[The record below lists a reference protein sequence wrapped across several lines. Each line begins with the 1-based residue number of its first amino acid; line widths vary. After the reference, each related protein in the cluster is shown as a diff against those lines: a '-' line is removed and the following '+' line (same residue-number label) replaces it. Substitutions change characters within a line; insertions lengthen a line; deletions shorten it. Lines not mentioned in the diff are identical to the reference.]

1 MKRPFRTAFLLLTIP
16 LALAACSSDN
26 EEASSETSS
35 ELSVDPTEDDLS
47 PGIND
52 VPQPG
57 PDDSSNAEEPELPE
71 PTEDAEEPVDPADGP
86 SKQEVADG
94 LRVMMMEELAVTE
107 EDLEESGATELME
120 EFYTCATDSVYDSV
134 STEALVALAESN
146 IDAELS
152 EEDSSILNTATI
164 ECGNSISTR

>member
-1 MKRPFRTAFLLLTIP
+1 MKRPIRTAILLLTIP

-26 EEASSETSS
+26 EEASAESTSEVSM
-35 ELSVDPTEDDLS
+35 DPTEDDLS

-57 PDDSSNAEEPELPE
+57 PDGSSDAEESDLPE
-71 PTEDAEEPVDPADGP
+71 PTKDAEEPANPADGP
-86 SKQEVADG
+86 SKEEVAEG

-120 EFYTCATDSVYDSV
+120 EFYTCVTDSVYDSV
-134 STEALVALAESN
+134 SAEALVALSESN
-146 IDAELS
+146 IDAELP
-152 EEDSSILNTATI
+152 EEDSSTLNTATI